1 MSLKGLKRTP
11 TQGPQDK
18 SIDDF
23 ISGATKRV
31 SELKVSEQKYKRYT
45 FSLTEDVSEQID
57 ELVLDSRVAKANR
70 SIIIKAALNQLQKLS
85 NEELKEIVL
94 KELF

>member
-1 MSLKGLKRTP
+1 MKRTP
-11 TQGPQDK
+11 IQEPQDK

-23 ISGATKRV
+23 ISGASKRV
-31 SELKVSEQKYKRYT
+31 NELKVSEQKYKRYT
-45 FSLTEDVSEQID
+45 FSLTEDVSNQID

-85 NEELKEIVL
+85 SEDIKEIVL
-94 KELF
+94 KEIY

>member
-11 TQGPQDK
+11 IQESQGK

-31 SELKVSEQKYKRYT
+31 SKLKVSEQKYKRYT

-94 KELF
+94 KEIS

>member
-11 TQGPQDK
+11 VQEPQDK

-31 SELKVSEQKYKRYT
+31 SELKASEQKYKRYT
-45 FSLTEDVSEQID
+45 FSLTEDVSNQID
-57 ELVLDSRVAKANR
+57 DLVLDSRVAKANR
-70 SIIIKAALNQLQKLS
+70 SLIVKAALNQLQKLS
-85 NEELKEIVL
+85 NEELKEVVL
-94 KELF
+94 NELS